1 MASFAEGL
9 AKGLMQ
15 SQEMQDKRA
24 DRERQSAITMA
35 TLANQAE
42 ELNYKRAERKKKQD
56 ALDEI
61 NKFETD
67 HYTVTKQVPNPDF
80 GKVPN
85 APQLVNQS
93 VQLRPGEDQ
102 TPEGLRRDAQFLV
115 GQMQIYRKFGLVTPD
130 QQKAALEYSRAVN
143 KDGLVDSVVNLMVTG
158 QDNGASAALAK
169 RFNLK
174 QDSIQFVSKSV
185 EGSKF
190 PQMFILA
197 KTNDGAA
204 IEKPLT
210 PILSAM
216 GIAAGA
222 AYDEAVS
229 APAKRDVA
237 IRKDES
243 TITSNNASANANNAS
258 AEKNKA
264 DAKSLPGL
272 RGSQANLNNA
282 RATALSDPD
291 VKAPKLQSTMPD
303 LEGKAVE
310 MPGGEMLFAGV
321 KQAAVSRGVSRK
333 DATSIAITIINEA
346 KQSVGRRIQK
356 DWEADPKNKGKKISS
371 AEYNKREQALL
382 AAGLPTLLQDPEIIG
397 RFDALAKP
405 RAEARTSAMDTT
417 LDQ

>member
-15 SQEMQDKRA
+15 SQEMQDRRA

-85 APQLVNQS
+85 APQMIDQA

-102 TPEGLRRDAQFLV
+102 TPEGLKRDAQFLV
-115 GQMQIYRKFGLVTPD
+115 GQMQIYRKYGLVTPD

-174 QDSIQFVSKSV
+174 QDTIQFVSKPV
-185 EGSKF
+185 QGSKF

-197 KTNDGAA
+197 KTNDGAT

-222 AYDEAVS
+222 AYDEAIS
-229 APAKRDVA
+229 APTKRDVA

-243 TITSNNASANANNAS
+243 IIGSNDASAA
-258 AEKNKA
+258 KNRA
-264 DAKSLPGL
+264 DANTLPGY
-272 RGSQANLNNA
+272 RQSQANVNNA
-282 RATALSDPD
+282 RAEALSDPD

-303 LEGKAVE
+303 LEGKAVD

-333 DATSIAITIINEA
+333 DANSIAITIINEA
-346 KQSVGRRIQK
+346 KQSVGRRIQR
-356 DWEADPKNKGKKISS
+356 DWESDPKNKGKKIPS

-382 AAGLPTLLQDPEIIG
+382 AAGLPTLLQDPEIIA

-405 RAEARTSAMDTT
+405 RAAARTSAMDPT

>member
-9 AKGLMQ
+9 AKGLLQ
-15 SQEMQDKRA
+15 GEEIQDRRVN
-24 DRERQSAITMA
+24 RERQQAITMA

-42 ELNYKRAERKKKQD
+42 ELNFKRAERKKKQD

-61 NKFETD
+61 NKFESD
-67 HYTVTKQVPNPDF
+67 HYTVTRKVANPDF
-80 GKVPN
+80 GSVPN
-85 APQLVNQS
+85 APQFIDQS
-93 VQLRPGEDQ
+93 IQLRPGEDQ
-102 TPEGLRRDAQFLV
+102 TPEGLKRDAQFLV

-130 QQKAALEYSRAVN
+130 QQKAALEYSRAIN

-174 QDSIQFVSKSV
+174 QDTIQFVSKPV
-185 EGSKF
+185 QGSKF

-197 KTNDGAA
+197 KTNDGAT

-222 AYDEAVS
+222 AYDEAIS
-229 APAKRDVA
+229 APTKRDVA

-243 TITSNNASANANNAS
+243 IIGSNNASAA
-258 AEKNKA
+258 KNRA
-264 DAKSLPGL
+264 DAQTLPGY
-272 RGSQANLNNA
+272 RQSQSNVNNA
-282 RATALSDPD
+282 RAEALSDPD

-303 LEGKAVE
+303 FEGKAVD

-333 DATSIAITIINEA
+333 DANSIAITIINEA
-346 KQSVGRRIQK
+346 KQSVGRRIQR
-356 DWEADPKNKGKKISS
+356 DWVADPKNKGKKISS

-382 AAGLPTLLQDPEIIG
+382 AAGLPTLLQDPEIIA
-397 RFDALAKP
+397 RFDALAQP
-405 RAEARTSAMDTT
+405 RAAARTSAMDPT

>member
-9 AKGLMQ
+9 AKGLLQ
-15 SQEMQDKRA
+15 GEEIQDRRVN
-24 DRERQSAITMA
+24 RERQQAITMA

-42 ELNYKRAERKKKQD
+42 ELNFKRAERKKKQD

-61 NKFETD
+61 NKFEND
-67 HYTVTKQVPNPDF
+67 HYTVTRKVANPDF
-80 GKVPN
+80 GNVPN
-85 APQLVNQS
+85 APQFIDQS

-102 TPEGLRRDAQFLV
+102 TPEGLKRDAQFLV

-174 QDSIQFVSKSV
+174 QDTIQFVSKPV
-185 EGSKF
+185 QGSKF

-197 KTNDGAA
+197 KTNDGAT

-222 AYDEAVS
+222 AYDEAIS
-229 APAKRDVA
+229 APTKRDVA
-237 IRKDES
+237 IKKDES
-243 TITSNNASANANNAS
+243 IIGSNNASA
-258 AEKNKA
+258 
-264 DAKSLPGL
+264 AKSRAEATTLPGY
-272 RGSQANLNNA
+272 RASQANVNNA
-282 RATALSDPD
+282 RAEAISDPD

-303 LEGKAVE
+303 MEGKAVD

-333 DATSIAITIINEA
+333 DANSIAITIINEA
-346 KQSVGRRIQK
+346 KQSIGRRIQR
-356 DWEADPKNKGKKISS
+356 DWESDPKNKGKKISS
-371 AEYNKREQALL
+371 SEYNKREQALL
-382 AAGLPTLLQDPEIIG
+382 AAGLPTLLQDPEIVA

-405 RAEARTSAMDTT
+405 RAAARTSAMDPT